1 MFLIGDGIP
10 DRITSLPQTVLNT
23 PFGQMLKPQLD
34 KAIRGITQAPVPPYA
49 NGQFNKYVPSKKS
62 VIFRLLL

>member
-1 MFLIGDGIP
+1 MFLIGAGIP

-34 KAIRGITQAPVPPYA
+34 KAIRGITQAPSPPYA
-49 NGQFNKYVPSKKS
+49 SVQLNKYVPSRDF
-62 VIFRLLL
+62 IHI